1 MRLQQLETKTKK
13 AFCYWDD
20 FDSLTEFFQYVE
32 RHNSHRSDVSNSDQL
47 RSLERQD
54 SAVRTNYGI
63 PTPTAAWGTVSF
75 EKAKAVCLDPRNT
88 GLPGR
93 EAKIIKITELFKTAL
108 KMPGADGQR
117 KKIVREAFGDELDI
131 HQVNNGAIDRA
142 WTKRRRTKVK
152 NIPTY
157 CLLMQTDF
165 NGYFDS
171 GKYAYIGPALAYALL
186 ELGRK
191 AGHNVSLVGYAYT
204 HKPYDNEQRDHL
216 WTVPVAV
223 AGRRLLLRSFCQFT
237 LGVFPRYFGNY
248 VMANHPERLT
258 WGFGKARTLDDKGAE
273 RFLLR
278 EHLERRYGKTCT
290 INHADCYRDTTRTRL
305 ASHIK
310 NCLNQAVASIPE
322 QNRGHL
328 QSQIDD
334 NVVWDI
340 VDIVQP
346 RKVRRAA

>member
-1 MRLQQLETKTKK
+1 MRLQQLKTTTGQSL
-13 AFCYWDD
+13 CYWDD

-32 RHNSHRSDVSNSDQL
+32 HINTHRSDVSNEDQL
-47 RSLERQD
+47 GSLNRQD
-54 SAVRTNYGI
+54 NAVARQYSIDTSF
-63 PTPTAAWGTVSF
+63 ACWGTKSL
-75 EKAKAVCLDPRNT
+75 EKAKAVCLKPQDT

-93 EAKIIKITELFKTAL
+93 EKKILAITDLFKKAL

-117 KKIVREAFGDELDI
+117 KKRVRGAFGDELDI

-165 NGYFDS
+165 NGSFDS
-171 GKYAYIGPALAYALL
+171 GRYAHIGPSLAYALL

-204 HKPYDNEQRDHL
+204 NRPYDNEQRDHL

-223 AGRRLLLRSFCQFT
+223 AGRRLLLRNFCQFT

-248 VMANHPERLT
+248 VLANHPERLT
-258 WGFGKARTLDDKGAE
+258 WGFGKARTLNHTSAK

-278 EHLERRYGKTCT
+278 EHLERRYGKTCV
-290 INHADCYRDTTRTRL
+290 IDHVRCFERESRYNL
-305 ASHIK
+305 AGCIK
-310 NCLNQAVASIPE
+310 ACLNQAVDSIPE

-328 QSQIDD
+328 QSQINDSLI
-334 NVVWDI
+334 WDI

-346 RKVRRAA
+346 KKVKRAA